1 MSVTG
6 IVLAGGRST
15 RMGRD
20 KASLPFGQATLL
32 DHVVAIVRQISDDVI
47 VVCRPDQSVPAGV
60 RVAHDAVADQGPLAG
75 LAAGLAAVQALRP
88 EDPQALA
95 IAVAC
100 DMPLVKPAVLER
112 LLATIGDADIAV
124 AEVDGH
130 ASVLCGV
137 YRPAV
142 GSVANDLLRSDERRV
157 MALLDRVNVKRVDAA
172 SFRDIDPQLESFV
185 SCDTPEAYQDALAR
199 TGSAARR

>member
-20 KASLPFGQATLL
+20 KASLPFGQVTLL
-32 DHVVAIVRQISDDVI
+32 DHAVAIVRQVSDEVI
-47 VVCRPDQSVPAGV
+47 VVCQANQSVPAGV
-60 RVAHDAVADQGPLAG
+60 CVAHDAVPDQGPLAG
-75 LAAGLAAVQALRP
+75 LAAGLAMARGELAVV
-88 EDPQALA
+88 
-95 IAVAC
+95 VAC

-112 LLATIGDADIAV
+112 LVAAIGDADIAV

-142 GSVANDLLRSDERRV
+142 ASVANDLLRTGERRV
-157 MALLDRVNVKRVDAA
+157 TALLDRADVKRVDAA
-172 SFRDIDPQLESFV
+172 SLRDIDPQLESFV
-185 SCDTPEAYQDALAR
+185 SCDTPEAYQQALTR